1 MPPNERDFY
10 DHLELLR
17 RNLLVLLGIFVA
29 AGVAIFLFADPVL
42 SLIRRPADAL
52 QVPLYALRPQE
63 KFLTYI
69 RVAFSTAALA
79 SVPAAIALAAGFISP
94 ALSKR
99 EKRIFLPAS
108 AAVVLLFAAGLLFA
122 FIVIVPVALGFFVSF
137 RSGDGIN
144 QLWSFREYVRT
155 VYSLL
160 FAFCLVFESP
170 LVLLVLIKLGI
181 VGVDTLRAGRRY
193 AFLII
198 LVLSALI
205 TPPDVM
211 SQVLV
216 AGPLYL
222 LYEVT
227 ILLARILVRA
237 PNASETKEVDPWTD
251 GNS

>member
-1 MPPNERDFY
+1 MPPNETDFY

-17 RNLLVLLGIFVA
+17 RNILILLGFFVA
-29 AGVAIFLFADPVL
+29 AGIAVFLFADPVL

-52 QVPLYALRPQE
+52 RVPLYALRPQE
-63 KFLTYI
+63 KFLTYVRI
-69 RVAFSTAALA
+69 AFSTAALA
-79 SVPAAIALAAGFISP
+79 SVPVGIALAAGFIAP

-108 AAVVLLFAAGLLFA
+108 AAVLLLFAAGVLFA
-122 FIVIVPVALGFFVSF
+122 FMVIIPVALGFFVSF
-137 RSGDGIN
+137 RVADGI
-144 QLWSFREYVRT
+144 QPLWSFREYVRT

-170 LVLLVLIKLGI
+170 LVLLLLIKLGI
-181 VGVDTLRAGRRY
+181 VRVDTLKSVRRH
-193 AFLII
+193 AVLLI

-222 LYEVT
+222 LYELT
-227 ILLARILVRA
+227 ILLARIFVPA
-237 PNASETKEVDPWTD
+237 PNASEKEEVDSWTE
-251 GNS
+251 GSS